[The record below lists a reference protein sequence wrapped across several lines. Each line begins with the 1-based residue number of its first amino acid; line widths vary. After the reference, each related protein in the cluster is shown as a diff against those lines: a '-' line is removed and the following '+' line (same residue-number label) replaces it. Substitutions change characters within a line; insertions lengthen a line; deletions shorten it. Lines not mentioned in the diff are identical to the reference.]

1 MLADSGHSYMDLHH
15 VGIATNDLD
24 ALCDLYVGLLG
35 CPVVHEET
43 LDGTDVAFLEG
54 TESYLEL
61 LEPHEEGVIQRF
73 LEEHG
78 PGIHHL
84 AFRTKDIENLLEH
97 AKTLD
102 VEPVDSEPRQGAWGQ
117 KVAYLHPN
125 STGGVLIE
133 LVQDAGEPVDAN

>member
-1 MLADSGHSYMDLHH
+1 MDLHH
-15 VGIATNDLD
+15 VGIATNDVD

-43 LDGTDVAFLEG
+43 FEG
-54 TESYLEL
+54 TEVVFLECGEGYLEL
-61 LEPHEEGVIQRF
+61 LEPHESGVIQRF

-84 AFRTKDIENLLEH
+84 AFKTKNIESLLEH
-97 AKTLD
+97 ANTLD

-117 KVAYLHPN
+117 SVAYLHPN

-133 LVQDAGEPVDAN
+133 LVEDSRAPIDSD